1 MSIKLYGNA
10 NFSVNNLNK
19 SVQVI
24 DVDVNI
30 PSYLNRK
37 TESQTIKKYLSCVG
51 GFHRGLWQPPLV
63 AELPDGRRLLFD
75 GDHRRQLWKKAFPNA
90 TTMPVQVIKVDSFK
104 QISELFVV
112 INKTGR
118 KALSSDEVFV
128 HQVHSGEPSAI
139 QDSYNLQKSGLC
151 VSLGTGE
158 KGSSVGATSGLYNNT
173 AWRVKINGFRN
184 TVQKTGLN
192 PVIDASSLIQKT
204 WTNENMAQNELLGG
218 LAHVFKNTGVLGD
231 KSILSAFE
239 SFIEAMAVARGK
251 QRNVASDFKQRGGSV
266 VNMHEESVALGII
279 ESFYQS
285 PQRSTIS
292 KNKMSSCFSGY
303 KKHLKQKLN
312 Q

>member
-1 MSIKLYGNA
+1 MSKKLYGNA
-10 NFSVNNLNK
+10 KFPITNLNK
-19 SVQVI
+19 GVQVI
-24 DVDVNI
+24 DVDANI

-37 TESQTIKKYLSCVG
+37 TESQTIKKYISCAG

-75 GDHRRQLWKKAFPNA
+75 GDHRRQLWIMAFPNKKK
-90 TTMPVQVIKVDSFK
+90 MPVQVIKVNSL
-104 QISELFVV
+104 QEISKLFVI
-112 INKTGR
+112 INKEGR
-118 KALSSDEVFV
+118 KNLASDEVFV
-128 HQVHSGEPSAI
+128 HEVHSGDQTAI
-139 QDSYNLQKSGLC
+139 KDSQNLTKSGLC

-158 KGSSVGATSGLYNNT
+158 QGSSVGATSGLHNST

-184 TVQKTGLN
+184 TVQKTGLD

-204 WTNENMAQNELLGG
+204 WTDENMVQNELLGG
-218 LAHVFKNTGVLGD
+218 LAHVFKNTGVHSD
-231 KSILSAFE
+231 KSISSAFE
-239 SFIEAMAVARGK
+239 SFIGAMATARGK

-285 PQRSTIS
+285 PQRSNIS

-303 KKHLKQKLN
+303 RKRLKRKLN